1 MAAAAPLDY
10 LRDPDRIYA
19 ESFAIIRAEAKL
31 AGLPPPI
38 AAIAERLIHAS
49 GMTDII
55 AELSYHP
62 SVAASIAAALGA
74 GAPIL
79 TDCEM
84 ALKAI
89 SPARLPAANAIV
101 CLLNDPRVPD
111 LARRLATTRSAA
123 AVTLWPPQLAGAVAV
138 IG

>member
-1 MAAAAPLDY
+1 MATAPPLDY

-19 ESFAIIRAEAKL
+19 QSFAIIRAGAKL
-31 AGLPPPI
+31 PGLAPPI

-55 AELSYHP
+55 GELRFDP
-62 SVAASIAAALGA
+62 AVADSVAAALAA

-89 SPARLPAANAIV
+89 VAARLPAANEIV
-101 CLLNDPRVPD
+101 CLLNDP
-111 LARRLATTRSAA
+111 
-123 AVTLWPPQLAGAVAV
+123 
-138 IG
+138 